1 MNNMWGLKN
10 CDTCRKA
17 RRWLE
22 THGIAVTFHDVRE
35 DTPDSSRLSR
45 WLKMAGAEVLVNRR
59 GTTWRNL
66 TESAKHELETGDMVT
81 VLEKHP
87 ALLKRPILEHGK
99 NVLVGFDVGSYD
111 KLVGK
116 SR

>member
-22 THGIAVTFHDVRE
+22 IHRIVFSFHDVRE
-35 DTPDSSRLSR
+35 DTPDSSRLSH
-45 WLKMAGAEVLVNRR
+45 WLKTAGVEVLVNRR

-66 TESAKHELETGDMVT
+66 AESAKHKLEAGDVVA

-87 ALLKRPILEHGK
+87 TLLKRPILEHGK
-99 NVLVGFDVGSYD
+99 NVLVGFNVASYD
-111 KLVGK
+111 ELVGE